1 MAVLLTTVS
10 TVTINDL
17 GGRTYTHPLIN
28 YDLTSEYTYQ
38 ELRGSADLGAE
49 LDAGNVTITNN
60 GVTVTNSADLKKLQ
74 PEPDPSGGGGGLT
87 FADVWAVNTLINC

>member
-1 MAVLLTTVS
+1 MAVLLTTVQ

-17 GGRTYTHPLIN
+17 GGRTYVHPTTSF
-28 YDLTSEYTYQ
+28 DLTEEYTYQ

-49 LDAGNVTITNN
+49 LDAGNVTIVNN
-60 GVTVTNSADLKKLQ
+60 GVNVTTSSDLKKLQ
-74 PEPDPSGGGGGLT
+74 PEPDPNAGGGLT